1 MKPFFASAS
10 ERAGAR
16 ARLRD
21 LIREHS
27 LKFGSFTLASGGTS
41 NFYLDLRRTTTHP
54 EGAYLVSSLI
64 LDKLQ
69 NDWPD
74 AAGGPTLGADPMAG
88 ALAALS
94 HLHGNPLPTFI
105 VRSGTKDHGTQQL
118 IEGHLNKGNRVVLLD
133 DVITRGGSLLRAIE
147 HVAERGGEVTRV
159 MTILDRQAGGGDAL
173 ADKGLQL
180 EALFLLDDIV
190 TEAEQAGKAGKA

>member
-27 LKFGSFTLASGGTS
+27 LKFGTFELASGGTS
-41 NFYLDLRRTTTHP
+41 SFYLDLRRTTTHP
-54 EGAYLVSSLI
+54 EGAYLVSCLI
-64 LDKLQ
+64 MDKLV
-69 NDWPD
+69 DCWPD

-88 ALAALS
+88 SLAALS

-105 VRSGTKDHGTQQL
+105 VRSGAKNHGTQQQV
-118 IEGHLNKGNRVVLLD
+118 EGHLNRGDQIVLLD
-133 DVITRGGSLLRAIE
+133 DVITRGGSLLRAIDSVHE
-147 HVAERGGEVTRV
+147 IGGKVTKV
-159 MTILDRQAGGGDAL
+159 MTILDRQAGGAEAL
-173 ADKGLQL
+173 AEKGLKL
-180 EALFLLDDIV
+180 ESLFLLHDIV
-190 TEAEQAGKAGKA
+190 TAKEQAGATQ

>member
-27 LKFGSFTLASGGTS
+27 LKFGQFTLASGGTS

-54 EGAYLVSSLI
+54 EGSYLVSSLI
-64 LDKLQ
+64 LDQLQ

-88 ALAALS
+88 ALAVLS

-105 VRSGTKDHGTQQL
+105 VRSNTKNHGTQQL
-118 IEGHLNKGNRVVLLD
+118 VEGHLYEGNRVALLD
-133 DVITRGGSLLRAIE
+133 DVITRGGSLLRAID
-147 HVAERGGEVTRV
+147 HVSDLGAKVIRV

-173 ADKGLQL
+173 AAKGLKL
-180 EALFLLDDIV
+180 EAIFKLSDIV
-190 TEAEQAGKAGKA
+190 SEAEQAGKTK